1 MSKQMT
7 LERATAFGEAWNS
20 GDADLVASYF
30 AEDGVYHGIFG
41 NERLGQTF
49 TGRAAI
55 RDEVQATF
63 DRFPSGRFE
72 DLKVLVHGNFGWF
85 EWDYSVTDSKGNRQ
99 VTAGCDLL
107 EFDGD
112 MVKVKNAFQKVRP
125 VRRKT

>member
-1 MSKQMT
+1 MSTQMT

-20 GDADLVASYF
+20 GDADLVTGYF
-30 AEDGVYHGIFG
+30 AEDGVFHGIFG
-41 NERLGQTF
+41 NEPLGQTF

-55 RDEVQATF
+55 RDEVQAIF
-63 DRFPSGRFE
+63 DRFPTGKFE
-72 DLKVLVHGNFGWF
+72 NLKVLVHGNYGWF
-85 EWDYSVTDSKGNRQ
+85 EWDYSVVDGNGNRQ

-125 VRRKT
+125 ARPKA